1 MKQPHVVIVGG
12 GFGGL
17 AAAGTLAKQGCRVTL
32 IDRHAYTTFQPLLYQ
47 VATGGLNPGDITY
60 SLRSFAAR
68 YRRRIRFRRALV
80 TGVDTEAR
88 KVVTDIGSPIPY
100 DYLILAPGVGA
111 NFFGIP
117 GAEEHAKAIYTRA
130 EAIDVRDVAFG
141 QVEALSLTDTDE
153 TLTVVVV
160 GGGATGVEM
169 AGALAEMR
177 SQGLPVAYPEID
189 PDRVRIML
197 VEMGP
202 ALLAPFDKS
211 LQRYTLEQLRKRD
224 VDVRLDTAIKEV
236 RPHSVI
242 VAKGDDEHEEQAD
255 LVLWGGGIGG
265 HDLVGQW
272 GFEQGKGG
280 RIVIGDD
287 LRVKG
292 QDRVFAIGDAAV
304 NPDNPLPQVA
314 QPALQM
320 GRHAAATIIA
330 AEQGEKAK
338 PFHYHDKGSMATI
351 GRNAAVVEIA
361 GGPKLTGFPAWMT
374 WVVLHLSFLLSGR
387 NRLSAMINLGVR
399 YLMYPRNANAI
410 VGDIGEAQ
418 QAELA
423 DR

>member
-1 MKQPHVVIVGG
+1 MKRPHVVIVGG

-60 SLRSFAAR
+60 SLRAFAAR
-68 YRRRIRFRRALV
+68 YGRRVRFRRAHV
-80 TGVDTEAR
+80 TQIATEER
-88 KVVTDIGSPIPY
+88 RVLTDVGSPIDY
-100 DYLILAPGVGA
+100 DYVILAPGVGA

-117 GAEEHAKAIYTRA
+117 GAKEHARSIYTRA
-130 EAIDVRDVAFG
+130 EAIDVRDLAFG
-141 QVEALSLTDTDE
+141 KVEALSLTDNDE

-177 SQGLPVAYPEID
+177 TQGLPIAYPEID
-189 PDRVRIML
+189 PQRLRVML

-202 ALLAPFDKS
+202 TLLAPFDRR
-211 LQRYTLEQLRKRD
+211 LQRYTLRELRKRD

-255 LVLWGGGIGG
+255 LVIWGGGIGA
-265 HDLVGQW
+265 HDLVEGW
-272 GFEQGKGG
+272 GFEQGRGG

-292 QDRVFAIGDAAV
+292 HDRVFAIGDAAV

-320 GRHAAATIIA
+320 GRHVADTIVA
-330 AEQGEKAK
+330 AEKGAA
-338 PFHYHDKGSMATI
+338 PRAFHYRDKGSMATI
-351 GRNAAVVEIA
+351 GRSAAVVEVA
-361 GGPKLTGFPAWMT
+361 GGPKLTGFPAWLA

-399 YLMYPRNANAI
+399 YVMYPRNANAI
-410 VGDIGEAQ
+410 VGDIDEPQ
-418 QAELA
+418 RAELA